1 MLQIG
6 ITGGIGSGKTT
17 VCKLFEGMGVPV
29 FNADLEA
36 RAILDH
42 DTFIKEAIRREF
54 GKELYNSKG
63 KLNRKAMAA
72 IVFNNQVLLEKLN
85 NLVHPAV
92 GKKYEAWVEKH
103 RDQPYVIKEAAILF
117 ESGSYKQLDKI
128 VVVSAAEKERIRRV
142 VQRDGIT
149 EREVRERMSRQ
160 LSEDE
165 RIERADYVIRND
177 GEQDLLPQVKELHKI
192 FTGS

>member
-17 VCKLFEGMGVPV
+17 VCKIFESLGVPV

-42 DTFIKEAIRREF
+42 DSHVKEAIRREF
-54 GKELYNSKG
+54 GKELYNNKG

-72 IVFNNQVLLEKLN
+72 IVFNNKVLLEKLN

-92 GKKYEAWVEKH
+92 GKKYESWVEKH

-117 ESGSYKQLDKI
+117 ESGSYKQLDKV
-128 VVVSAAEKERIRRV
+128 VVVSAPEEERIRRV
-142 VQRDGIT
+142 MQRDGVT

-165 RIERADYVIRND
+165 RIARADHVIHND
-177 GEQDLLPQVKELHKI
+177 GEQELLPQVKELHEI
-192 FTGS
+192 FTNS